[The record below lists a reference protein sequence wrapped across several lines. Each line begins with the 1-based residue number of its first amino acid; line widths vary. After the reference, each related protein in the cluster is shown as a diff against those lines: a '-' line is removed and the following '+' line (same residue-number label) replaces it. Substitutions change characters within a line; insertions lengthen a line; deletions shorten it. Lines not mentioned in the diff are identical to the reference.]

1 MKVGFRGIF
10 MPLKTASKVL
20 KGDVDLVTAVKTQL
34 ERSLSLIGVII
45 ISLSAMIG
53 SGLFVLPSFAAAI
66 MGPGIWL
73 AFLLSALVV
82 LPGAYSKSELAST
95 MPESGGSYV
104 YLERTFG
111 PILGTISGLGL
122 WASFLLKSAFALIG
136 FSAYMYTVTTYFDVT
151 VNADIVI
158 MSALAL
164 ITILNIFGI
173 KKVKSFQTPIL
184 ALTTGLLIIICI
196 FQMFDANFDFS
207 RPIDGAFEVSKNDPR
222 LLAESAALVFVAY
235 AGIIKVGAIGGEV
248 KNPQKNLP
256 HGILLSLLLV
266 TILYCAVTFIM
277 MASVDGTWWL
287 GADGKAREDPVFAFV
302 DAVASTKVGLAMATL
317 AVLTMISGALSGV
330 LAASRF
336 LFAIA
341 RDNLLPQPLED
352 INIKF
357 ETPHWAII
365 ITSLAMAICIV
376 TLPVKDVAKL
386 ASGFQIMVLIALNM
400 SVIILRSANFEHD
413 WYHPKFKSPLYPW
426 MQIFGIIS
434 GGVLVF
440 VMGEKAIYGGL
451 AAVVIGVATYYIYGK
466 KHYQTTT
473 TPFQTFSQML
483 SNSTPSESKL
493 RHAAFHAADLGG
505 SNHLTLKEFISALKA
520 LNFEFTNDEYRDIFH
535 KADTDANGYIEI
547 DEFLQMFENDI
558 LEEE

>member
-1 MKVGFRGIF
+1 MT
-10 MPLKTASKVL
+10 LKTAGKSL
-20 KGDVDLVTAVKTQL
+20 KGDVKDMVSVVKTQL

-53 SGLFVLPSFAAAI
+53 SGLFVLPSFAAEI

-111 PILGTISGLGL
+111 PILGTITGLGL

-151 VNADIVI
+151 VNATIVI
-158 MSALAL
+158 MSALVL

-184 ALTTGLLIIICI
+184 AFTTALLILICI
-196 FQMFDANFDFS
+196 VQLFDGNTDFS
-207 RPIDGAFEVSKNDPR
+207 RPIDGAFDVTKNDPK

-266 TILYCAVTFIM
+266 TILYCSVTFIM

-287 GADGKAREDPVFAFV
+287 EDGKAREDPVFAFV
-302 DAVASTKVGLAMATL
+302 DAVASTRVGLVMATL

-365 ITSLAMAICIV
+365 ITSVAMAICIL

-386 ASGFQIMVLIALNM
+386 ASGFQIMVLIALNF
-400 SVIILRSANFEHD
+400 SVIILRNANFEHD

-434 GGVLVF
+434 GSALVII
-440 VMGEKAIYGGL
+440 MGEKAIYGGL
-451 AAVVIGVATYYIYGK
+451 AAVVIGVSTYYIYGK
-466 KHYQTTT
+466 NHYQVTT

-493 RHAAFHAADLGG
+493 RHAAFHAADLGEN
-505 SNHLTLKEFISALKA
+505 NHLTLKEFISALKA
-520 LNFEFTNDEYRDIFH
+520 LDFEFTNDEYRIIFH

-547 DEFLQMFENDI
+547 DEFLEMFKSDI

>member
-1 MKVGFRGIF
+1 MA
-10 MPLKTASKVL
+10 LKTSGKSL
-20 KGDVDLVTAVKTQL
+20 KGDVKDIVSVVKTQL

-53 SGLFVLPSFAAAI
+53 SGLFVLPSFAAEI

-111 PILGTISGLGL
+111 PILGTITGLGL

-151 VNADIVI
+151 VNATIVI
-158 MSALAL
+158 MSALVL

-184 ALTTGLLIIICI
+184 AFTTALLILICI
-196 FQMFDANFDFS
+196 VQLFDGNTDFS
-207 RPIDGAFEVSKNDPR
+207 RPIDGAFDVTKNDPK

-266 TILYCAVTFIM
+266 TILYCSVTFIM

-287 GADGKAREDPVFAFV
+287 EDGKAREDPVFAFV
-302 DAVASTKVGLAMATL
+302 DAVASTRVGLVMATL

-365 ITSLAMAICIV
+365 ITSVAMAICIL

-386 ASGFQIMVLIALNM
+386 ASGFQIMVLIALNF
-400 SVIILRSANFEHD
+400 SVIILRNANFEHD

-434 GGVLVF
+434 GSALVII
-440 VMGEKAIYGGL
+440 MGEKAIYGGL
-451 AAVVIGVATYYIYGK
+451 AAVVIGVSTYYIYGK
-466 KHYQTTT
+466 NHYQVTT

-493 RHAAFHAADLGG
+493 RHAAFHAADLGEN
-505 SNHLTLKEFISALKA
+505 NHLTLKEFISALKA
-520 LNFEFTNDEYRDIFH
+520 LDFEFTNDEYRIIFH

-547 DEFLQMFENDI
+547 DEFLEMFKSDI

>member
-1 MKVGFRGIF
+1 MT
-10 MPLKTASKVL
+10 LKTAGKSI
-20 KGDVDLVTAVKTQL
+20 KGDVKDIVSVVKTQL

-53 SGLFVLPSFAAAI
+53 SGLFVLPSFAAEI

-111 PILGTISGLGL
+111 PILGTITGLGL

-151 VNADIVI
+151 VNATIVI
-158 MSALAL
+158 MSALLL

-184 ALTTGLLIIICI
+184 AFTTALLILICI
-196 FQMFDANFDFS
+196 VQLFDGNTDFS
-207 RPIDGAFEVSKNDPR
+207 RPIDGAFDVTKNDPK

-256 HGILLSLLLV
+256 YGILLSLLLV
-266 TILYCAVTFIM
+266 TILYCSVTFIM

-287 GADGKAREDPVFAFV
+287 EDGKAREDPVFAFV
-302 DAVASTKVGLAMATL
+302 DAVASTRVGLVMATL

-365 ITSLAMAICIV
+365 ITSVAMAICIL

-386 ASGFQIMVLIALNM
+386 ASGFQIMVLIALNF
-400 SVIILRSANFEHD
+400 SVIILRNANFEHD

-434 GGVLVF
+434 GSALVII
-440 VMGEKAIYGGL
+440 MGEKAIYGGL
-451 AAVVIGVATYYIYGK
+451 AAVVIGVSTYYIYGK
-466 KHYQTTT
+466 NHYQVTT

-493 RHAAFHAADLGG
+493 RHAAFHAADLGEN
-505 SNHLTLKEFISALKA
+505 NHLTLKEFISALKA
-520 LNFEFTNDEYRDIFH
+520 LDFEFTNDEYRIIFH

-547 DEFLQMFENDI
+547 DEFLEMFKSDI